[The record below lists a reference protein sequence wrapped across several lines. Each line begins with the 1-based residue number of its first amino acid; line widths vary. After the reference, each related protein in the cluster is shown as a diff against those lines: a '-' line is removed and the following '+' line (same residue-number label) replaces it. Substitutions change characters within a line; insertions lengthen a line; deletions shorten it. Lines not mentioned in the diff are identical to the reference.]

1 MCCAGLRGGNQQT
14 PAAAAQLAARLLG
27 APEPRGSGGGRA
39 ELGSAAAQI
48 TLSPH
53 RKQAQPGNLGHEG
66 QRGREIHPG
75 DALPLL
81 RAAPGGGERPP
92 AALCSPSLTGISGR
106 VRRAQSRGKRNTNR
120 RLARLAG
127 VLGAVFQ
134 HSPRGWNAV
143 CRQQAPCCSAGGRIQ
158 PCIRPA
164 ASRSSS
170 TAVSITRWADAVPP
184 PLLSPLRVCRDD
196 RKVRKEKSARSRTTS
211 EKLSFT
217 NSSPGQLWRHH
228 CTRFCTPTLRET
240 PHLGAGDVLSP
251 NPDIS
256 QPLFSSCPALISLP

>member
-1 MCCAGLRGGNQQT
+1 MLCRAGGRKPTDPSGRSTARSKAAGGTRT
-14 PAAAAQLAARLLG
+14 PWFW
-27 APEPRGSGGGRA
+27 GGRA

-48 TLSPH
+48 TLSSH

-81 RAAPGGGERPP
+81 RAAPGRGERPP

-184 PLLSPLRVCRDD
+184 PLLSPLRVCRND

-228 CTRFCTPTLRET
+228 CTQFCTPTLRET

>member
-1 MCCAGLRGGNQQT
+1 MLCRAAGRKPTDPSGRSTARSKAAGGTRT
-14 PAAAAQLAARLLG
+14 PWFW
-27 APEPRGSGGGRA
+27 GGRA

-53 RKQAQPGNLGHEG
+53 RKQAQPGNLRHEG

-228 CTRFCTPTLRET
+228 CTQFCTPTLRET

>member
-1 MCCAGLRGGNQQT
+1 MPSRCS
-14 PAAAAQLAARLLG
+14 
-27 APEPRGSGGGRA
+27 E
-39 ELGSAAAQI
+39 
-48 TLSPH
+48 
-53 RKQAQPGNLGHEG
+53 
-66 QRGREIHPG
+66 QRPV
-75 DALPLL
+75 
-81 RAAPGGGERPP
+81 GGERPP

-228 CTRFCTPTLRET
+228 CTRFCTPALRET